1 MKQQSSRPSKNGSI
15 ERVVNRNLIFLVL
28 LLFLN
33 CTVGAIGDAV
43 FVTEWRSEAWYAQ
56 VSPGLA

>member
-1 MKQQSSRPSKNGSI
+1 MNKNL
-15 ERVVNRNLIFLVL
+15 VFLVL

-43 FVTEWRSEAWYAQ
+43 FVTKWRSEAWYAQ
-56 VSPGLA
+56 VSG